1 MPRRSRLVP
10 SSPTIIGC
18 WVGGTG
24 GDGDR
29 VAGTRPSPDGRVTT
43 NSSASSA
50 MIAAAAAKAPSLRLR
65 AARRCLAPCR
75 SKAPGSGRTFSIA
88 ERSTSRASGIPRFL
102 YCSQRLPAFGR
113 KSSHGRGPN
122 TQDLRRLLRWV
133 SEQINEHESGALAL
147 SEPEEK
153 PPHIG
158 THVCIEERI
167 TALRDG
173 GGLPER
179 HRHATTTCPEPVE
192 RDPEQV
198 RGGVVDPVDRI
209 PSLPELQERILH
221 QLLRVAAVPGHQV
234 EGLEEALVFPLE
246 QRAEAV
252 RRLDPLRGGPHDLTF
267 RPHGTSTHEH
277 AVVLTGG
284 VVVGPPGAISRGERC
299 PNPRDTGNPRTRWV
313 VH

>member
-1 MPRRSRLVP
+1 MREPSGDHTGVRGPRKTPWAMETDATCVMKRDPEPSTPIVPICGDPFWSATKTIWRPAGDTFSEYAPSGMPRRSRLVP

-29 VAGTRPSPDGRVTT
+29 VAGTRPSPAGRVTT
-43 NSSASSA
+43 NSSARSA

-102 YCSQRLPAFGR
+102 CCSQRLPAFGR
-113 KSSHGRGPN
+113 ESSHGRGPN
-122 TQDLRRLLRWV
+122 TQDPRRLLRWV
-133 SEQINEHESGALAL
+133 SEQVNEHESGALAL

-179 HRHATTTCPEPVE
+179 HRHATTTRPEPVE

-198 RGGVVDPVDRI
+198 RGGVVDPMDRI

-234 EGLEEALVFPLE
+234 EGLEEALVF
-246 QRAEAV
+246 
-252 RRLDPLRGGPHDLTF
+252 
-267 RPHGTSTHEH
+267 
-277 AVVLTGG
+277 
-284 VVVGPPGAISRGERC
+284 
-299 PNPRDTGNPRTRWV
+299 
-313 VH
+313 